1 MNAKISS
8 FVICVESII
17 YLLSYNFH
25 DCTFKLWEFHRVM
38 SIYIQHIKT
47 FVSSWYASINVD
59 YNCLDLYIWR
69 SFFSFY
75 FILFCIQQCSS
86 ITTFSRCI
94 FNVISKELNRG
105 NAILC
110 NFKHDSVIPKKFKFR
125 LCFVLSAESSSMW
138 KGSEE
143 IFEWKNDRCLSE
155 FLRRG
160 VIS

>member
-1 MNAKISS
+1 MNAKISI

-17 YLLSYNFH
+17 YLLSYNFR
-25 DCTFKLWEFHRVM
+25 DCTFKLSEFHRVM

-47 FVSSWYASINVD
+47 FVSSWYASRNVD

-69 SFFSFY
+69 SFFSLY

-86 ITTFSRCI
+86 ILHSVGVSSMLYLESWI
-94 FNVISKELNRG
+94 ELMRF
-105 NAILC
+105 LC

-155 FLRRG
+155 FFR
-160 VIS
+160 